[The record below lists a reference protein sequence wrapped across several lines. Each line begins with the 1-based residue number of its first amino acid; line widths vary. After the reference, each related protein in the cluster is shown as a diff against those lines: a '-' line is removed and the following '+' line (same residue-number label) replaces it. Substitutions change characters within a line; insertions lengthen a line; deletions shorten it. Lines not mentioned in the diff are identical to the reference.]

1 MKSIKVAH
9 LIYTFGTG
17 LFAGLLYAFV
27 QGVVPMLNA
36 LNSTEYAKVEKLLIV
51 SLDAFPTGVIV
62 IATISMLL
70 PLYTLIKLRK
80 HRYTKFWKL
89 TFWGWLLFCFGVS
102 VFTIVFNV
110 PINEYVK
117 TWSLSSPPADW
128 ETARQSWHTLNNIRT
143 PINLVS
149 FALFIWAAFSLNDI
163 GTIKKSERWEGNKD
177 SISRPIR

>member
-1 MKSIKVAH
+1 VH

-17 LFAGLLYAFV
+17 LFAGLLYAFA
-27 QGVVPMLNA
+27 QGVVPMLNT
-36 LNSTEYAKVEKLLIV
+36 LNGSEYAKVEQGLIAG
-51 SLDAFPTGVIV
+51 LDAFPTGVIV
-62 IATISMLL
+62 VATISMLL

-80 HRYTKFWKL
+80 QRYTKFWKL
-89 TFWGWLLFCFGVS
+89 TFWGWLLFFFGVS

-117 TWSLSSPPADW
+117 TWNLSSPPADW

-149 FALFIWAAFSLNDI
+149 FILFIWATFSLNEI
-163 GTIKKSERWEGNKD
+163 GNTKSSEQWEEHEESK
-177 SISRPIR
+177 SRPIR